1 MPDVLAVMRSAVT
14 ELGEAEERLAQGD
27 FAGVETLMADVR
39 RRNRGR
45 GWWLPQLPR
54 RDGGLGLDG
63 VELTAAG
70 EVLGTSPLGH
80 YAVNYQ
86 APDAGNVEILL
97 RYGTDAQKDRWLQP
111 LLDGRIRSCFAVTEP
126 DRAGSNP
133 TSLDTVATPVAGGWQ
148 LRGRKWLVSGADG
161 AAFAVVLAITD
172 PAAPVHARAT
182 TFIVPTDTAGY
193 RHVRNIRIMGDA
205 GGGWASHGE
214 LAFDDCRL
222 PPEAVLGARGEGFV
236 AIQARLAAGRLHH
249 CARWVGVCERAF
261 AMMCRRALEREISP
275 GEMLSSRQTVQNW
288 VAECRASI
296 DASRLLVHQAATR
309 LQDDT
314 ESANA
319 DISMAK
325 FFVAG
330 VVQRVLDCAL
340 QVHGGLGAS
349 GDTILNTF
357 WRHERAGRIYDGP
370 DEVHKALVARH
381 ALARFRGERS

>member
-1 MPDVLAVMRSAVT
+1 MPDVLAAMRSAAG
-14 ELGEAEERLAQGD
+14 ELEEAEELLALGD
-27 FAGVETLMADVR
+27 FAGVETAMAEVR
-39 RRNRGR
+39 SRNRAR
-45 GWWLPQLPR
+45 GWWLPHLPR
-54 RDGGLGLDG
+54 REGGLGLDA
-63 VELTAAG
+63 LDLIAAG

-97 RYGTDAQKDRWLQP
+97 RYGTDDQKRRWLQP
-111 LLDGRIRSCFAVTEP
+111 LLEGRIRSCFAATEP

-133 TSLDTVATPVAGGWQ
+133 TSLDTFATPVAGGWQ
-148 LRGRKWLVSGADG
+148 LTGRKWLVSGADG
-161 AAFAVVLAITD
+161 ATFVIVLAITD
-172 PAAPVHARAT
+172 PTAPVHARAT
-182 TFIVPTDTAGY
+182 TFIVPADTPGY

-214 LAFDDCRL
+214 LAFEDCRL
-222 PPEAVLGARGEGFV
+222 PPDAVLGRRGEGFV
-236 AIQARLAAGRLHH
+236 AIQARLATGRLHH

-261 AMMCRRALEREISP
+261 AMMCRRANEREIAP
-275 GEMLSSRQTVQNW
+275 GEMLGSRQTVQNW
-288 VAECRASI
+288 IAESRAETE
-296 DASRLLVHQAATR
+296 AARLLVRQAATR
-309 LQDDT
+309 LQDDA
-314 ESANA
+314 EGASS

-330 VVQRVLDCAL
+330 VVQRVLDRAL
-340 QVHGGLGAS
+340 QVHGGLGVS

-370 DEVHKALVARH
+370 DEVHKALVARQ